1 MILRCGRIFLRAAF
15 EGFSTIFLGRCSA
28 LRKIYVFD
36 TTLRD
41 GEQSPGVNLNTREK
55 VEIAYQLEKLGIDR
69 MEAGF
74 PAASPGDLA
83 AVNAVARAVKN
94 VTLIGLSRSR
104 ESDIDAVREALQ
116 GAQDPCIHL
125 FLATSPIHRQ
135 HKLRMEKAQ
144 VLETAQAAIRYAKK
158 YFSKLEFSLEDAGRT
173 ERDFMAEMV
182 AMAIR
187 EGANVVNIPDT
198 VGYLNPSEYGAIFKF
213 LKDTVPDI
221 EKVQLSAHCHN
232 DLGMATANTLAA
244 IQNGADQIE
253 GTINGIGERAGNT
266 AIEEVALA
274 LETRSEFFD
283 AKTSLV
289 LSEIS
294 RTSRLVSKLTGMVVP
309 GNKAIVGANAFA
321 HESGIHQDGM
331 LKEKTTYEIMTPETI
346 GLKES
351 KLVLGKHSGRHAF
364 RDKLSDLGYDLL
376 EEELNTAFA
385 KFKDLADKKKEV
397 SDEDILALLEEKLID
412 TPEVFSLQTIYVTY
426 GNEATPTAKITIN
439 GPETQPIVAVAEGN
453 GSVDAIYNAIDQ
465 ATGEEVT
472 LGDYSIKAVSRGKD
486 AQGEVH
492 VVLSQGEVAAQG
504 RGLSTDIL
512 EASARAYLNALNK
525 LLEKRKT
532 YTKRDHA
539 NL

>member
-1 MILRCGRIFLRAAF
+1 M
-15 EGFSTIFLGRCSA
+15 
-28 LRKIYVFD
+28 RKIYIFD

-55 VEIAYQLEKLGIDR
+55 VEIAHQLEKLGVDR

-83 AVNAVARAVKN
+83 AVNAVARAVKD
-94 VTLIGLSRSR
+94 VTVIGLSRSR
-104 ESDIDAVREALQ
+104 EQDIDAVREALI
-116 GAQDPCIHL
+116 GAQDPCIHI
-125 FLATSPIHRQ
+125 FLATSPIHRK
-135 HKLRMEKAQ
+135 HKLRMDKEQ
-144 VLETAQAAIRYAKK
+144 VLETAQSALRYARK
-158 YFSKLEFSLEDAGRT
+158 YFSKIEFSLEDAGRT
-173 ERDFMAEMV
+173 EYDFIAQMV
-182 AMAIR
+182 GMAIK
-187 EGANVVNIPDT
+187 EGASVVNIPDT

-213 LKDTVPDI
+213 VKENVPDV
-221 EKVQLSAHCHN
+221 EKIQLSAHCHN

-266 AIEEVALA
+266 AIEEVAMALA
-274 LETRSEFFD
+274 TRQSFFN
-283 AKTSLV
+283 ATTSLQ
-289 LSEIS
+289 LSEIA

-331 LKEKTTYEIMTPETI
+331 LKEKTTYEIMTPESI

-364 RDKLSDLGYDLL
+364 REKLIDLGYELDDLQVN
-376 EEELNTAFA
+376 EAFA

-397 SDEDILALLEEKLID
+397 SDDDLLALIEEKLID
-412 TPEVFSLQTIYVTY
+412 TVEVFKLETIYVTY
-426 GNEATPTAKITIN
+426 GNTSVPTAKVR
-439 GPETQPIVAVAEGN
+439 IVKEANEVLVEEAEGN
-453 GSVDAIYNAIDQ
+453 GSVDAIYNAIDK
-465 ATGEEVT
+465 ATLEEVA
-472 LGDYSIKAVSRGKD
+472 LDDYSIKSVSHGKD
-486 AQGEVH
+486 ALGEVH
-492 VVLSQGEVAAQG
+492 VVLTQNGVSAQG

-512 EASARAYLNALNK
+512 EASARAYVDALNR
-525 LLEKRKT
+525 LIEKRVT
-532 YTKRDHA
+532 FSNRENV

>member
-1 MILRCGRIFLRAAF
+1 M
-15 EGFSTIFLGRCSA
+15 
-28 LRKIYVFD
+28 RKIYIFD

-55 VEIAYQLEKLGIDR
+55 VEIAHQLEKLGVDR

-83 AVNAVARAVKN
+83 AVNAVARAVKD
-94 VTLIGLSRSR
+94 VTVIGLSRSR
-104 ESDIDAVREALQ
+104 EQDIDAVREALI
-116 GAQDPCIHL
+116 GAQDPCIHI
-125 FLATSPIHRQ
+125 FLATSPIHRK
-135 HKLRMEKAQ
+135 HKLRMDKEQ
-144 VLETAQAAIRYAKK
+144 VLETAQSALRYARK
-158 YFSKLEFSLEDAGRT
+158 YFSKIEFSLEDAGRT
-173 ERDFMAEMV
+173 EYDFIAQMV
-182 AMAIR
+182 GMAIK
-187 EGANVVNIPDT
+187 EGASVVNIPDT

-213 LKDTVPDI
+213 VKENVPDV
-221 EKVQLSAHCHN
+221 EKIQLSAHCHN

-266 AIEEVALA
+266 AIEEVAMALA
-274 LETRSEFFD
+274 TRQSFFN
-283 AKTSLV
+283 ATTSLQ
-289 LSEIS
+289 LSEIA

-331 LKEKTTYEIMTPETI
+331 LKEKTTYEIMTPESI

-364 RDKLSDLGYDLL
+364 REKLIDLGYELDDLQVN
-376 EEELNTAFA
+376 EAFA

-397 SDEDILALLEEKLID
+397 SDDDLLALIEEKLVD
-412 TPEVFSLQTIYVTY
+412 TVEVFKLETIYVTY
-426 GNEATPTAKITIN
+426 GNTSVPTAKVR
-439 GPETQPIVAVAEGN
+439 IVKEANEVLVEEAEGN
-453 GSVDAIYNAIDQ
+453 GSVDAIYNAIDK
-465 ATGEEVT
+465 ATLEEVS
-472 LGDYSIKAVSRGKD
+472 LDDYSIKSVSHGKD
-486 AQGEVH
+486 ALGEVH
-492 VVLSQGEVAAQG
+492 VVLTQNGVSAQG

-512 EASARAYLNALNK
+512 EASARAYVDALNR
-525 LLEKRKT
+525 LIEKRVT
-532 YTKRDHA
+532 FSNRENV